1 MSRNPV
7 KSFLA
12 ASAFYLYNAFV
23 THLPFYSVRHLY
35 LSRVLGIRLGKGA
48 AVHMGCF
55 LTGRNIVIGAHSVIN
70 RNCYLDGRG
79 GIVIGENVS
88 ISPECYVV
96 SLDHDPS
103 SSVFATLA
111 KPVVIGNFAW
121 LGARAMIMP
130 GVEMGEGAVAGA
142 GAVVTASCGPYDI
155 VAGSP
160 ARKIGERCRDL
171 QYALRYFPLFNT
183 DILAE

>member
-1 MSRNPV
+1 MSRNPL
-7 KSFLA
+7 KPFLV

-35 LSRVLGIRLGKGA
+35 LSLVLRIRLGKGA

-55 LTGRNIVIGAHSVIN
+55 ITGRNIVIGAGSVIN

-88 ISPECYVV
+88 ISPECYIV

-103 SSVFATLA
+103 SPVFATLA
-111 KPVVIGNFAW
+111 KPVVIGHFAW

-130 GVEMGEGAVAGA
+130 GVEIGEGAVAGA
-142 GAVVTASCGPYDI
+142 GAVVTTSCRPYEI
-155 VAGSP
+155 VAGAP
-160 ARKIGERCRDL
+160 ARKIGERCREL
-171 QYALRYFPLFNT
+171 QYSLRYFPLFNS
-183 DILAE
+183 DILPE